1 MPPRVVLDTNVLI
14 AGLRSPNGASFQVL
28 QRLGGD
34 AFTLCVSV
42 PLVLEYEA
50 VAKRQSRELG
60 LSFADI
66 DDVLDYVC
74 SIAEPHTIFYLWR
87 PVLRDPRDD
96 LVLELAVEA
105 GASCIVTHNLRDFGG
120 IHQFGI
126 DAISPGA
133 FLRRLEGQP

>member
-1 MPPRVVLDTNVLI
+1 MPLRVVLDTNVLI
-14 AGLRSPNGASFQVL
+14 AGLRSPDGASFQLL
-28 QRLGGD
+28 QQLGGE
-34 AFTLCVSV
+34 AVTLCISV
-42 PLVLEYEA
+42 PLILEYEA

-87 PVLRDPRDD
+87 PFLSDPRDD

-105 GASCIVTHNLRDFGG
+105 GVTCIVTHNLRDFAGTE
-120 IHQFGI
+120 QFGI
-126 DAISPGA
+126 QVLSPGA
-133 FLRRLEGQP
+133 FLRRLEAQV